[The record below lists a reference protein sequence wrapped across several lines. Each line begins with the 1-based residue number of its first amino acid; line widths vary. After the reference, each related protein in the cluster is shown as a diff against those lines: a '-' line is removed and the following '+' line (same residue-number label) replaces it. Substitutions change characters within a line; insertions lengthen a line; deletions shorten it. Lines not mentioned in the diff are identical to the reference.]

1 MLLGSMVGFVA
12 AGAAGAAT
20 NIFGAGQ
27 TPRGFSLNG
36 GDGDGEG
43 GGAGPGPGGRGVG
56 LQVGS
61 FCLLDAEMGA
71 AVKEPHFWLLLL
83 PGV

>member
-43 GGAGPGPGGRGVG
+43 PGGRGVG